1 MAASE
6 EEGTGEASSI
16 RWGEGEGQELEGLP
30 RVESASS
37 RPIS

>member
-16 RWGEGEGQELEGLP
+16 RRGEGEGLP